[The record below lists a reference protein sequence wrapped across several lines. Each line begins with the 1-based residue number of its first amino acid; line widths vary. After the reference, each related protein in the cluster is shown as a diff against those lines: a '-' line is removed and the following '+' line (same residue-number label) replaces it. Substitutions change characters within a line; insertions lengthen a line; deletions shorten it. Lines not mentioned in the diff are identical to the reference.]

1 MREFKRAEVQYQG
14 ALNQRKVFLKSKATK
29 TGEPDG
35 IVFSETEVCRCEGKL
50 TVTFQKFAQQFNS
63 FRKLLC

>member
-35 IVFSETEVCRCEGKL
+35 IVFSETEVCRCEGEDNCDVSK
-50 TVTFQKFAQQFNS
+50 VFQQFNS